1 MKKFTLDKYDEMLQ
15 TIKNEMVNNTPANPD
30 VDTDSITKI
39 LQELG
44 IRASNDIEYKLILW
58 NDHVNNMMDVLV
70 ALYDVCKLSPE
81 RCQEITIEAHKK
93 GRAVVMSGEL
103 EKLQIMKTGLND
115 RNLEATIEE
124 N

>member
-1 MKKFTLDKYDEMLQ
+1 MTKFSIDKYNEMLNS
-15 TIKNEMVNNTPANPD
+15 IRNEAINNTSNPD

-44 IRASNDIEYKLILW
+44 IRKSNDIRYQLILW

-70 ALYDVCKLSPE
+70 ALFEVCKLSSE
-81 RCQEITIEAHKK
+81 RAMEVMLEAHEK
-93 GRAVVMSGEL
+93 GKAVVKSGPLDEL
-103 EKLQIMKTGLND
+103 QVMKTGLND